1 MLTECPPASSEDP
14 ARDLTSE
21 AGKLRPQLDGGGQN
35 TVHQPRVSTGRGS
48 FDSSLSRP
56 GQIGFKE
63 TGGSKGKLAL
73 LLTDFE
79 VRAVPLP
86 EAQEL
91 CRTAG
96 EALQTLT
103 VSAQTEKFPEI
114 QLSRRPAV
122 VQLQEEQ
129 TVGEAYGLLLS
140 LLEPSGPVPKPRR
153 GSCSGSGGQRR
164 SLVEALRSGTETGE
178 RVLKLQSNTE
188 PSKTNGA
195 AKSGGSCDSEE
206 SPYWRKSGENVRGSA
221 YKRLDSLEETIREL
235 EKTLM
240 EIGGHPTVEQLYVE
254 TPAPPLMTT
263 RGPGKPPVPPKPSSL
278 SPVFVQVDADPRS
291 MLCLLFF
298 LLHCFSV
305 GDCWNFTFRLL
316 MSAPP
321 PRPNPHVIAFKKK
334 KKTKKTE
341 RNNKESDRQQISSL
355 LVCWVISGGAA
366 VPLSSGLINRFCIDP
381 SPSATLCVL
390 RLLPSLRCSVT
401 PADKR
406 CKTYD

>member
-1 MLTECPPASSEDP
+1 MLTECLPASSEDP
-14 ARDLTSE
+14 VRDLTSE

-56 GQIGFKE
+56 GQIAFKE
-63 TGGSKGKLAL
+63 TGGSEGKLAL

-79 VRAVPLP
+79 VRAVPLL

-96 EALQTLT
+96 EAVQTLT

-195 AKSGGSCDSEE
+195 AKSSGSCDSEE

-240 EIGGHPTVEQLYVE
+240 EIGGHSTVEQLYIE
-254 TPAPPLMTT
+254 TPALPLMTT

-278 SPVFVQVDADPRS
+278 SPVFIQVDADPRS

-298 LLHCFSV
+298 LLHCFSP

-321 PRPNPHVIAFKKK
+321 TKSTSNCFKKTTTNEQK
-334 KKTKKTE
+334 KQNKTT
-341 RNNKESDRQQISSL
+341 RSRTD
-355 LVCWVISGGAA
+355 
-366 VPLSSGLINRFCIDP
+366 NRFP
-381 SPSATLCVL
+381 PYLSAG
-390 RLLPSLRCSVT
+390 
-401 PADKR
+401 
-406 CKTYD
+406 